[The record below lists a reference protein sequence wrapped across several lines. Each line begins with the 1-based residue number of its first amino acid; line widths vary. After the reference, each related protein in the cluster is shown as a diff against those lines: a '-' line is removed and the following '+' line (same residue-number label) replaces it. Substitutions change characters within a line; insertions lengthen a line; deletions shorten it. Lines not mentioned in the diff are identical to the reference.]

1 MTEQEE
7 NKTAAEKK
15 EEYTKPTWLETRH
28 AWYDNLNVTVKQLDI
43 IIGVALAALA
53 VVFVLIALE
62 ATGVIVR

>member
-7 NKTAAEKK
+7 NRTAAEK

-43 IIGVALAALA
+43 IIAVALAALA

>member
-1 MTEQEE
+1 MTEREE
-7 NKTAAEKK
+7 NKAADEAK

-28 AWYDNLNVTVKQLDI
+28 AWYDNLNITVKQLDI

>member
-1 MTEQEE
+1 MTEREE
-7 NKTAAEKK
+7 NKAAGEAK

-53 VVFVLIALE
+53 VVAVLIALE